1 MEKLG
6 AALGVSGM
14 ALYRHFRD
22 KQALV
27 DAILDHFVREADVTG
42 HGVDPADWR
51 AWIGATFRAMH
62 QALAQT
68 PGVLPFIT
76 TSRAWRFG
84 PAATDAFHESLRVLE
99 HAGSSR
105 QSAREIY
112 GNALA
117 LAVGWATLDAGDAG
131 PASIGVVVGGATGG
145 GSPTPASGSPFERG
159 LARYLSTLEP
169 GTAGSVTS
177 SPPR

>member
-1 MEKLG
+1 MGKLG

-27 DAILDHFVREADVTG
+27 DAILDHFVREADVAG
-42 HGVDPADWR
+42 HGVDPGDWR
-51 AWIGATFRAMH
+51 AWLSTTFRAMH
-62 QALAQT
+62 RALAET

-84 PAATDAFHESLRVLE
+84 PAATHAFQETLRVLE
-99 HAGSSR
+99 HAGFSR
-105 QSAREIY
+105 QSALEVY

-117 LAVGWATLDAGDAG
+117 LAVGWATLDSGDAAACEG
-131 PASIGVVVGGATGG
+131 REAA
-145 GSPTPASGSPFERG
+145 ASGNLFERG
-159 LARYLSTLEP
+159 LVLYLGALDPHLPTSAR
-169 GTAGSVTS
+169 
-177 SPPR
+177 